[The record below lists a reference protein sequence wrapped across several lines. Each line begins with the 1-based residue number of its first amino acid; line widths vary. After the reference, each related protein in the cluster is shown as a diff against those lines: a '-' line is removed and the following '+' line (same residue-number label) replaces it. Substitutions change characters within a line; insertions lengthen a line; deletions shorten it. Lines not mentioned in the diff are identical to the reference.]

1 MKPQFTIA
9 LAAALAMSQF
19 AATSALAAETVSPAS
34 FRSAAPQTFSSADLQ
49 RYGLDADSSAKIQ
62 DLQSKGYEV
71 RVLSPA
77 EAEKYRGGQMS
88 TTTWWI
94 IGAVVLVAVAVAVA
108 ND

>member
-9 LAAALAMSQF
+9 LAAALALSQF
-19 AATSALAAETVSPAS
+19 AATSALAAETASPAA
-34 FRSAAPQTFSSADLQ
+34 FRSVAPQTFSSADLQ
-49 RYGLDADSSAKIQ
+49 RYGLDATSAAQIQ
-62 DLQSKGYEV
+62 DLQTKGYEV

-77 EAEKYRGGQMS
+77 EAQHYRGGQMS
-88 TTTWWI
+88 TRTWWI